1 MTANF
6 NPFFDYAHG
15 FVLLFISFSI
25 GQYNSFVGA
34 ATTTVLLIYA
44 LIRLYNE
51 IKNKKTDRENTGA
64 KTDRD

>member
-6 NPFFDYAHG
+6 NPFFDYIHG
-15 FVLLFISFSI
+15 FVLLFISVTI

-34 ATTTVLLIYA
+34 VTTTVLLIYA
-44 LIRLYNE
+44 IARLYNE
-51 IKNKKTDRENTGA
+51 IKNKKTDREDTSA